1 MVATVATTRQSDG
14 AQGARRA
21 VLLDRDGVLTR
32 PAFRDGRSFAPR
44 RLEDFALYPD
54 AADAVAALKRAGFVV
69 IVVTNQPDVGAGL
82 VERAVVEAMHERLR
96 GETQID
102 DVEVCY
108 ETRAQA
114 TVRRKPG
121 AGMLF
126 DAARKWSIDLPASY
140 MVGDRDGDIQAGMTA
155 SCTTIF
161 IDRGYE
167 AEAKPSA
174 QAATVTS
181 LEEAVGWILQ
191 RERSMA
197 LNELQRQRT

>member
-1 MVATVATTRQSDG
+1 MVAVVATTGGPGR

-32 PAFRDGRSFAPR
+32 PTFRDGRSFAPR
-44 RLEDFALYPD
+44 RLEEFVLYPD
-54 AADAVAALKRAGFVV
+54 AADAVAELKRAGFVV

-96 GETQID
+96 GATQVD

-114 TVRRKPG
+114 TARRKPG
-121 AGMLF
+121 PGMLF
-126 DAARKWSIDLPASY
+126 DAARKWNIDLPASY
-140 MVGDRDGDIQAGMTA
+140 MVGDRDGDIQAGMMA
-155 SCTTIF
+155 GCTTIF

-167 AEAKPSA
+167 AETRPSA
-174 QAATVTS
+174 QAATVAS

-191 RERSMA
+191 RERSVA